1 MWNFRKNN
9 LLVNDKDKL
18 FVHKVH
24 LENLLHAKSYIN
36 NKGRETP
43 YFIKYKLSKRKS
55 LRDQE
60 RKINYENSIIFS
72 RLVEINKSISPY
84 SSTYRPDYCA
94 SFDRKKYT
102 FVASEKKREI
112 SQQNLTIFRRLIQE
126 KSFYTTKNFLK
137 ANETEMHLKKII
149 KRQRT
154 DNPNINFATFY
165 QFKKNLTKH
174 YNLKK
179 SYSTGMFVP
188 AGLTNKNICG
198 IIPIQVSRNTINN
211 KNHYQTSNQNDN
223 INNFK
228 YINEYKFKSKPMN
241 KTLSTMNTTKKGK
254 NLSRCQSAYLKRNIN
269 NKSDCN

>member
-18 FVHKVH
+18 FIHKVH

-43 YFIKYKLSKRKS
+43 YFIKFKLSKRKS
-55 LRDQE
+55 IRDQE
-60 RKINYENSIIFS
+60 RKINYENSILFS

-102 FVASEKKREI
+102 FIASEKKREI
-112 SQQNLTIFRRLIQE
+112 SRQNLSIFRRLIQE
-126 KSFYTTKNFLK
+126 KSFYTTKNILK
-137 ANETEMHLKKII
+137 ANETEMNLKKII

-165 QFKKNLTKH
+165 QFKKNLTKQ

-179 SYSTGMFVP
+179 SYSSGMLVP
-188 AGLTNKNICG
+188 NKNNICG
-198 IIPIQVSRNTINN
+198 IIPIQISRNAVNN
-211 KNHYQTSNQNDN
+211 KNHYQTSNHNEN
-223 INNFK
+223 NNNFK
-228 YINEYKFKSKPMN
+228 CINEYKLKAKPMN

-254 NLSRCQSAYLKRNIN
+254 NLSRCQSAYLKRNFD
-269 NKSDCN
+269 NKSN

>member
-24 LENLLHAKSYIN
+24 LENLLHARSYIN

-55 LRDQE
+55 LRDIE

-84 SSTYRPDYCA
+84 SSTYRPEYCA

-102 FVASEKKREI
+102 FIESEKKREI
-112 SQQNLTIFRRLIQE
+112 GRQNLSLFRRLIQE
-126 KSFYTTKNFLK
+126 KSFYTTKNILK
-137 ANETEMHLKKII
+137 VNETEMHLKEII

-165 QFKKNLTKH
+165 QFKKNLTKNF
-174 YNLKK
+174 NLKK
-179 SYSTGMFVP
+179 SYSTGMLVP
-188 AGLTNKNICG
+188 ASLTNKNNIYG
-198 IIPIQVSRNTINN
+198 TLPIQASRNIINK
-211 KNHYQTSNQNDN
+211 KNHYQTSNHNDN
-223 INNFK
+223 NNNFK
-228 YINEYKFKSKPMN
+228 CINEYKSKRKATN

-254 NLSRCQSAYLKRNIN
+254 NLSRCQSAYLKRSIN
-269 NKSDCN
+269 NKSN

>member
-18 FVHKVH
+18 FVHRVH

-55 LRDQE
+55 LRDRE

-84 SSTYRPDYCA
+84 SSTYRPIYCA
-94 SFDRKKYT
+94 SFDRTKYT
-102 FVASEKKREI
+102 FNESEKKREI
-112 SQQNLTIFRRLIQE
+112 CKENLSLFRRLIEE
-126 KSFYTTKNFLK
+126 KPFYTTKNILK
-137 ANETEMHLKKII
+137 ANDNEMYLKEII

-165 QFKKNLTKH
+165 QFRKNLAKN
-174 YNLKK
+174 YNLKR
-179 SYSTGMFVP
+179 SCSTGMLLP
-188 AGLTNKNICG
+188 SYLKNKNNNIYG
-198 IIPIQVSRNTINN
+198 TIPATASSRNILNK
-211 KNHYQTSNQNDN
+211 KNHCSTTNYNDMN
-223 INNFK
+223 YK
-228 YINEYKFKSKPMN
+228 LINEYKFKGKPIN
-241 KTLSTMNTTKKGK
+241 KTLSTTNTTKKGK
-254 NLSRCQSAYLKRNIN
+254 SLSRCQSAYLKRNT
-269 NKSDCN
+269 KSKSN